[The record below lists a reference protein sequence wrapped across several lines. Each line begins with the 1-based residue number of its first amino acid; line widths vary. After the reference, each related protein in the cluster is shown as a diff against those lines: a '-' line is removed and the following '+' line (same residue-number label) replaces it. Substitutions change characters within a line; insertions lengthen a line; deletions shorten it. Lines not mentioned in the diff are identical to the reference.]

1 MKLYRNFVS
10 AALFFIFALLL
21 SVLFSGCKKNVEDDG
36 KDGFAPTP
44 YPLQIP
50 KYFPTKL
57 NIPADNP
64 LTVEGVELGRYL
76 FYDTRLCG
84 YTGACPDSMM
94 SCATCHDQAHG
105 FDVGID
111 NPRFPNGV
119 TFGLSGTPT
128 PHSPLPLVNLVF
140 NSEGYFWNGIIYEEN
155 PNAARRTLENVVLMG
170 IMAPHE
176 MNSTAERAVA
186 AIKTDARYPKMFER
200 AFGTPEITIERI
212 EKAIAQFIRVLV
224 SGNSRFDTYLRGET
238 QLSEQELRGYVLFST
253 EEGADCYHCHGG
265 GGAPL
270 FTTNQF
276 YNNGLDA
283 EFNDTR
289 DRYSVT
295 GNLKDIGAYR
305 APTLRNITVSAP
317 YMHDG
322 RFKTLD
328 EVLEFYNSGLVNSP
342 YIHPL
347 MHKVSE
353 GGASLTPSQ
362 IADLKAFLQTLTDEE
377 FLSKEEFSNP
387 F

>member
-1 MKLYRNFVS
+1 MKARKSFFS
-10 AALFFIFALLL
+10 STALFFAALALIV
-21 SVLFSGCKKNVEDDG
+21 VLATCNKSNDIEEEN
-36 KDGFAPTP
+36 FAPTP
-44 YPLQIP
+44 YPLQVP
-50 KYFPTKL
+50 KYFPTNL

-84 YTGACPDSMM
+84 YTGNCPDSMM
-94 SCATCHDQAHG
+94 SCATCHTQAHG
-105 FDVGID
+105 FDVGMD
-111 NPRFPNGV
+111 NPRFPGGA
-119 TFGLSGTPT
+119 TYGLSGTPT
-128 PHSPLPLVNLVF
+128 PHNPMPLVNLVF
-140 NSEGYFWNGIIYEEN
+140 NGEGYFWNGMIYEKN
-155 PNAARRTLENVVLMG
+155 PNAARRTIEDVVLMG

-176 MNSTAERAVA
+176 MNSTADRAVA

-200 AFGTPEITIERI
+200 AFGTPEINIGRI

-224 SGNSRFDTYLRGET
+224 SGNSKFDAYLRGEV

-265 GGAPL
+265 GGSPL
-270 FTTNQF
+270 FTTNLF

-283 EFNDTR
+283 VFNDTR

-295 GNLKDIGAYR
+295 GNTKDIGAYR
-305 APTLRNITVSAP
+305 APTLRNISVSAP

-328 EVLEFYNSGLVNSP
+328 EVLEFYNSGLVYSP

-347 MHKVSE
+347 MHKVNE
-353 GGASLTPSQ
+353 GGAALTPSQ
-362 IADLKAFLQTLTDEE
+362 IADLKAFLQTLTDED
-377 FLSKEEFSNP
+377 FISKEEFSDP

>member
-1 MKLYRNFVS
+1 MRLYRCSFP
-10 AALFFIFALLL
+10 AALVFVCALLL
-21 SVLFSGCKKNVEDDG
+21 AALLSGCKKNGEDEG
-36 KDGFAPTP
+36 TDGFAPTP

-84 YTGACPDSMM
+84 YTGTCPDSMM

-111 NPRFPNGV
+111 NPRFPGGV
-119 TFGLSGTPT
+119 TYGLSGTPT
-128 PHSPLPLVNLVF
+128 PHSALPLVNLVF

-212 EKAIAQFIRVLV
+212 EKAIAQFVRVLI
-224 SGNSRFDTYLRGET
+224 SGNSRFDAYLRGET
-238 QLSEQELRGYVLFST
+238 QLSAQELRGYVLFST

-270 FTTNQF
+270 FTTNLF

-283 EFNDTR
+283 EFDDTR

-295 GNLKDIGAYR
+295 GNPKDIGAYR
-305 APTLRNITVSAP
+305 APTLRNIMVSAP